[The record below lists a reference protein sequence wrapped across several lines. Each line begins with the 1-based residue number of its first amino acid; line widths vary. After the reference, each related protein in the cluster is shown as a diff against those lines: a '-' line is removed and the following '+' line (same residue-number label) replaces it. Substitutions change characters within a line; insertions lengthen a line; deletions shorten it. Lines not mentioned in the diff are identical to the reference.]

1 MAKTIEV
8 VAALIWKDGRFLAC
22 QRPENKARALLWEFV
37 GGKVEPGERAE
48 QALVREC
55 REELGADIRVLG
67 AFMDVTHAYPDL
79 TVHLTLYESE
89 LASGGVHRLEHS
101 DIRFITPEEIDEYD
115 FCPADQAF
123 CAEIKR
129 RSVG

>member
-1 MAKTIEV
+1 MIDVT
-8 VAALIWKDGRFLAC
+8 AAVIVRASSVLLC
-22 QRPENKARALLWEFV
+22 QRPQGKHHAGLWEFP
-37 GGKVEPGERAE
+37 GGKTEPGETLEACV
-48 QALVREC
+48 AREC

-101 DIRFITPEEIDEYD
+101 DIRFITPQEIDEYD

>member
-1 MAKTIEV
+1 MIDVT
-8 VAALIWKDGRFLAC
+8 AAVIVRASSVLLC
-22 QRPENKARALLWEFV
+22 QRPQGKHHAGLWEFP
-37 GGKVEPGERAE
+37 GGKTEPGETLEACV
-48 QALVREC
+48 AREC

-101 DIRFITPEEIDEYD
+101 DIRFITPEEIDDYD